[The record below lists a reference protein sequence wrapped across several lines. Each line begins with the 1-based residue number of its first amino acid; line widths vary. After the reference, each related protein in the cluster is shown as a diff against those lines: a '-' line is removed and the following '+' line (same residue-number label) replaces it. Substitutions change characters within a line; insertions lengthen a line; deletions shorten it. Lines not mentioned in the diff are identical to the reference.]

1 MSRNPCR
8 SDVPTSINPD
18 SADADQPAPRRPHA
32 ILRYTT
38 LRLALFVV
46 ALVVLWLVRVR
57 DGVLLVAIALVL
69 SGLASFVLLA
79 RQRDAMSA
87 QLHEAALRR
96 RTKAQLR
103 AAREDVPDT
112 VDEAADA

>member
-1 MSRNPCR
+1 VGS
-8 SDVPTSINPD
+8 SIESKGPD
-18 SADADQPAPRRPHA
+18 AGQPDAGQPDAGQHDGGAPAPRRPHA

-38 LRLALFVV
+38 LRVALFVL
-46 ALVVLWLVRVR
+46 ALIVLWLVRIR

-79 RQRDAMSA
+79 GQREAMSA
-87 QLHEAALRR
+87 QLHEAAQRR

-103 AAREDVPDT
+103 AAREDIPD
-112 VDEAADA
+112 A